1 MNISGD
7 QQTRNLMVSRDR
19 AHDHTEA
26 MRANRAAAQH
36 ALRLATANLHAADD
50 ALDEALLDETRA
62 TQLLADVAR

>member
-7 QQTRNLMVSRDR
+7 RQTRNLMVSRDR

-26 MRANRAAAQH
+26 MRADREAARHAWLRANAALQD
-36 ALRLATANLHAADD
+36 ANA

-62 TQLLADVAR
+62 TQALADVAR